1 MVEPIQ
7 GVLAVVGEE
16 VELAEVRMSKPVG
29 ARAVSTT
36 VGARVDKKGGP
47 YGSAGS
53 GDDEEKLICG
63 WEVGWTG

>member
-1 MVEPIQ
+1 MF
-7 GVLAVVGEE
+7 
-16 VELAEVRMSKPVG
+16 KPMG

-53 GDDEEKLICG
+53 RDDEEKLICG
-63 WEVGWTG
+63 WEVGWTAVCS